1 MHSPIASSR
10 RPFAAFVLALSA
22 GCSLT
27 LDWDRDTA
35 AAPLDGAVSDGP
47 SVDTPALDV
56 AQPDVVRPDIP
67 PAIDVIPTIDR
78 PVSPDIV
85 PPVDVPIPVDRVTP
99 PDRTCTPA
107 CRGSEVCCN
116 GVCRQCCSDSDCR
129 RVCCNGECQD
139 RC

>member
-1 MHSPIASSR
+1 MHSLYASPR
-10 RPFAAFVLALSA
+10 RPFAAFIFALSA

-35 AAPLDGAVSDGP
+35 SAPLDGAVSDV
-47 SVDTPALDV
+47 SVADTPTLDV
-56 AQPDVVRPDIP
+56 TQPEAGRPDVPV
-67 PAIDVIPTIDR
+67 IDR
-78 PVSPDIV
+78 PVAPDIA
-85 PPVDVPIPVDRVTP
+85 PPVDVPIPVDRVIP

-107 CRGSEVCCN
+107 CRGSEICCN